1 MNSIL
6 NVIATLH
13 LALSD
18 DEGATSGE
26 SVALLAAVI
35 ILIVV
40 VAQTISGGGL
50 LELRDQ
56 IIQNQINLWRWR
68 N

>member
-1 MNSIL
+1 MNTIL
-6 NVIATLH
+6 QVIATLH
-13 LALSD
+13 LALLD

-50 LELRDQ
+50 LQLRDRV
-56 IIQNQINLWRWR
+56 IQNQIDLWRWR
-68 N
+68 Y